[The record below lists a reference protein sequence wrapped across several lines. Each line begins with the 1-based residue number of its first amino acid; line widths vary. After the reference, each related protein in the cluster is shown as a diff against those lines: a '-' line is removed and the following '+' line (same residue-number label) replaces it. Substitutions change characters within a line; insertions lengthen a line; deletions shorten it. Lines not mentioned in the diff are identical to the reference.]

1 MDNPNLF
8 LVRPIKLPRQSK
20 AERIREDIGY
30 LEAEVEAVRGEAFD
44 EWLDDAV
51 VSACAGMIRHLMGEL
66 AEAEAA
72 LVEAEHA
79 EAAEEMAEAA

>member
-1 MDNPNLF
+1 MDNPNLI
-8 LVRPIKLPRQSK
+8 LARPAKAPRLSK
-20 AERIREDIGY
+20 AERLREDIET
-30 LEAEVEAVRGEAFD
+30 LEAEVSAVRADAYD
-44 EWLDDAV
+44 EWNDDAL
-51 VSACAGMIRHLMGEL
+51 VSSCASMIRWLMGEL